1 MADNKQNL
9 ETGNTDSAR
18 DNKATSGGGAFST
31 KPAKDMNAT
40 TDKTDTPSVSDKVSL
55 PSGGAVNVPKDNMN
69 KATENKAPDSVGAVT
84 TEAID
89 QVKDKAS
96 SVLGEQKTN
105 LASGVAS
112 VADSI
117 RQVGENLGKSNE
129 NNQIASLAGKYGDS
143 LAGQVEKFSSYIEDK
158 EFKELIRDVEQFAR
172 RNPALFVGGAFALGI
187 VAARFL
193 KSSSRNQSSGRRS
206 QNNRTGN
213 SSTGGNT
220 QSNRA

>member
-1 MADNKQNL
+1 MEENKQNS
-9 ETGNTDSAR
+9 ETENTGTSRDS
-18 DNKATSGGGAFST
+18 KTTTSGGAFST
-31 KPAKDMNAT
+31 KQAKETNPGMDKATPPSGDVAGAAKDTFNQV
-40 TDKTDTPSVSDKVSL
+40 K
-55 PSGGAVNVPKDNMN
+55 
-69 KATENKAPDSVGAVT
+69 DSVGTVT

-143 LAGQVEKFSSYIEDK
+143 LAGQVEKFSSYLEDK
-158 EFKELIRDVEQFAR
+158 EFRDLMRDVEQFAR
-172 RNPALFVGGAFALGI
+172 RNPALFVGGAFTLGI
-187 VAARFL
+187 LAARFF
-193 KSSSRNQSSGRRS
+193 KSSSQSQSSGRHM

-213 SSTGGNT
+213 SSTGGNI
-220 QSNRA
+220 QSSKV